1 MLANNV
7 SYLKTKTNFALCKK
21 KRNSIKMKNNLS
33 KGLSFALAATVVL
46 TSCNSLNKMAKK
58 YGTVT
63 YSVTPN
69 PLEMHGDSVKVAI
82 SGKFAPKYYW
92 KKATV
97 KVTPVLKTP
106 SGEIEL
112 KSKTFVGPKVK
123 NPPSDAQVITKEG
136 GSFSYNDVV
145 GFKPEMTNSSLE
157 LKANGSYKTKSKD
170 FPQNK
175 VAEATIVTPLL
186 VSNEVKT
193 IMGKDAMPK
202 TETFGYD
209 ANINFL
215 INQSNLQ
222 PKELTQ
228 DDIKGLV
235 KFLDDANT
243 EVKEG
248 KKVVSTISNYNIK
261 GFQIVAAASPDGEL
275 DRNSNLA
282 NDRGAAASKYVAE
295 QLKKLGVTAPEGAM
309 NVQSI
314 GEDWAG
320 FKSLMEASNVP
331 DKDMILRILS
341 TYSDNDVREREI
353 KNISKAYTEISDEI
367 FPQLRKATI
376 KVSAEKPCKTDD
388 VLKQLATSKP
398 DTLTVEELMYAAAL
412 FTDVN
417 QQLGVYQSV
426 AKVYPNDW
434 RGHNNAGCILI
445 MQNKVDEAQ
454 ASFEKADKANS
465 GNAGIKNNL
474 LACAILK
481 GDNKKAEELYKET
494 GASAEANYN
503 MGKIHIL
510 KGKYSEAVSAY
521 GSEQTYNASLAKLLN
536 GDKEGALKTLEASKD
551 AQSSKGYY
559 LKAVIAARMSNQ
571 ALLTESITKAFEKDP
586 SLREKAKNDKEF
598 IKYTIN

>member
-1 MLANNV
+1 MRFE
-7 SYLKTKTNFALCKK
+7 SKKTKLQ
-21 KRNSIKMKNNLS
+21 KMKNNLT
-33 KGLSFALAATVVL
+33 KGISIALAATVVL
-46 TSCNSLNKMAKK
+46 SSCNSLNKMASK
-58 YGTVT
+58 YGTVS

-69 PLEMHGDSVKVAI
+69 PLEMHGDSIKVAI
-82 SGKFAPKYYW
+82 SGKFIPKYYW
-92 KKATV
+92 VKATV
-97 KVTPVLKTP
+97 KVTPVIKTP
-106 SGEIEL
+106 SGEVEL

-123 NPPSDAQVITKEG
+123 NPAKDAQVIAKEG
-136 GSFSYNDVV
+136 GSFSYNDIIAY
-145 GFKPEMTNSSLE
+145 KPEMTNSTLE
-157 LKANGSYKTKSKD
+157 LKANGSYKSKSKD
-170 FPQNK
+170 FPQVK
-175 VAEATIVTPLL
+175 IADATIITPLL

-193 IMGKDAMPK
+193 LMGKGEMPK
-202 TETFGYD
+202 TQTFGYD

-215 INQSNLQ
+215 INQSNVQ
-222 PKELTQ
+222 PKEITQ
-228 DDIKGLV
+228 DDVKGLV
-235 KFLDDANT
+235 KFLDDAVT

-248 KKVVSTISNYNIK
+248 KKVVSTVSNYNIT

-282 NDRGAAASKYVAE
+282 NERGAAASKYVAE
-295 QLKKLGVTAPEGAM
+295 QMKKLGVTAPQGAM

-320 FKSLMEASNVP
+320 FKSLMTASNVP
-331 DKDMILRILS
+331 DKEMILRILS

-388 VLKQLATSKP
+388 VLKQLATTKP
-398 DTLTVEELMYAAAL
+398 DTLTVEELMYAASL

-426 AKVYPNDW
+426 ATVYPNDW
-434 RGHNNAGCILI
+434 RGHNNVGSILI
-445 MQNKVDEAQ
+445 MQNKVDDAL
-454 ASFEKADKANS
+454 AAFEKADKANPGS
-465 GNAGIKNNL
+465 ALIKTNL

-481 GDNKKAEELYKET
+481 GDNAKAEELYKET

-503 MGKIHIL
+503 MGKIYIL
-510 KGKYSEAVSAY
+510 KGKYAEAVSAY
-521 GSEQTYNASLAKLLN
+521 GSEQTYNAALAKLLN

-551 AQSSKGYY
+551 AQSAKSYY

-571 ALLTESITKAFEKDP
+571 GLLTESLAKAFEKDP
-586 SLREKAKNDKEF
+586 SLKEKAKNDKEF
-598 IKYTIN
+598 IKYSIN